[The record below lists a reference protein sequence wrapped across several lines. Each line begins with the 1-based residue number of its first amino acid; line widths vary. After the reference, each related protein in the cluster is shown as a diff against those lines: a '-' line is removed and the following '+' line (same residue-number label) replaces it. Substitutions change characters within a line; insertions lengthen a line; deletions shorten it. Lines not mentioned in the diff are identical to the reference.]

1 MAALMVSG
9 AVRFKIHRV
18 PTEKLGRR
26 VLEKDDEEESK
37 SSSTGRGGMSIIIC
51 IPEKGLG
58 IKIREGRP
66 QMYTCVRTELRRRV
80 RAY

>member
-18 PTEKLGRR
+18 PTEKLGRH
-26 VLEKDDEEESK
+26 VLEKDDEDEEEEEEEDDEY
-37 SSSTGRGGMSIIIC
+37 MC
-51 IPEKGLG
+51 IPEDGKKVSGL
-58 IKIREGRP
+58 KSARAGRR
-66 QMYTCVRTELRRRV
+66 CIHTELRRRV

>member
-26 VLEKDDEEESK
+26 VLQKEEEEEEEEEYV
-37 SSSTGRGGMSIIIC
+37 C
-51 IPEKGLG
+51 IPEDGKKVSGL
-58 IKIREGRP
+58 KSARAGRR
-66 QMYTCVRTELRRRV
+66 CIHTELRRRV